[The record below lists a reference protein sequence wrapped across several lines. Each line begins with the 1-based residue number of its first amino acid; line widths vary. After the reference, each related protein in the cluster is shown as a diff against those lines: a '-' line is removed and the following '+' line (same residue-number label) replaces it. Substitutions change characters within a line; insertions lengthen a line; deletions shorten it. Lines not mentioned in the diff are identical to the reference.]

1 VGEGMKYWWVVL
13 IVASVA
19 GLEFFHEFGSGDAPG
34 AAVCLAPDSQ
44 QQAMRDILVQ
54 HLQSHR

>member
-1 VGEGMKYWWVVL
+1 MKFLWVVL
-13 IVASVA
+13 IIASVA
-19 GLEFFHEFGSGDAPG
+19 GLEFYHEFGSGDAPG
-34 AAVCLAPDSQ
+34 AAVCVAPQAQ